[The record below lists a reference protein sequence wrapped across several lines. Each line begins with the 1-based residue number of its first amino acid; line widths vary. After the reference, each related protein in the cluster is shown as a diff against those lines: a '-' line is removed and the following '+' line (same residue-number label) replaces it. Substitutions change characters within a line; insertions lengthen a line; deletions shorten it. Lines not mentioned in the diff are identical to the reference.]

1 MFFYT
6 FTAENMKDKI
16 LSFIWQH
23 VLLLISLFV
32 MTLGVALCV
41 RSALGSSV
49 ISTIPFVMSLAG
61 DAGKAPA
68 LTIGDYTSLMN
79 IILVIGQII
88 VLRRQFHLVQLFQLV
103 IGFLFGWLIDVN
115 MALTS
120 HFSFN
125 GLWRQIVAQISGCV
139 VLALGI
145 AMEVRCGSVT
155 MPGEGMPVAIM
166 RRWGIPFP
174 KAKIGIDISLVV
186 VAVVL
191 GFIYFG
197 RWMWNVIGPGT
208 LFAIISVGMIVKLLN
223 PHMGLFDRIL
233 AYRPGFRRYI
243 YGLLRFL
250 R

>member
-23 VLLLISLFV
+23 ILLLISLFV

-120 HFSFN
+120 HFSFD
-125 GLWRQIVAQISGCV
+125 GLWRQIAAQISGCV

-208 LFAIISVGMIVKLLN
+208 LFAMISVGMIVKLLN

>member
-1 MFFYT
+1 
-6 FTAENMKDKI
+6 MKDKI

-208 LFAIISVGMIVKLLN
+208 LFAMISVGMIVKLLN